1 MSAPRVVVV
10 QHELGTGPG
19 WWGTWLAGA
28 GVDLDV
34 RHPYAGDALPAAEEL
49 DGLLVLGGAM
59 GPVDD
64 EACPWLP
71 ATRALL
77 ADAVA
82 AEVPTFGICLGAELM
97 AVACGG
103 SVRRGVAGPEL
114 GVLEIERR
122 PAAGNDP
129 VLAGLPARARV
140 LQWHWEEIDALP
152 ADAVLLASSPAY
164 PHQAFRLGR
173 AAWGV
178 QGHPEVTPEI
188 AASWARED
196 SPLLVAAG
204 RRPDDLVA
212 EVTAETDGLVDTWR
226 PVAEAF
232 AEVVRA
238 GSRARLTS

>member
-19 WWGTWLAGA
+19 WWGTWLAEA
-28 GVDLDV
+28 GLDLDV
-34 RHPYAGDALPAAEEL
+34 RHPYAGDALPTEPVF

-64 EACPWLP
+64 ESCPWLP
-71 ATRALL
+71 ATRTLL
-77 ADAVA
+77 AGAVA
-82 AEVPTFGICLGAELM
+82 AQVPTFGICLGAELM

-114 GVLEIERR
+114 GVLGIDRL
-122 PAAGNDP
+122 AAAEDDP
-129 VLAGLPARARV
+129 VLSALPTPARV

-152 ADAVLLASSPAY
+152 AGAVLLASSPAY
-164 PHQAFRLGR
+164 RHQAFRLGR

-196 SPLLVAAG
+196 SPLLRAAG
-204 RRPDDLVA
+204 RRPDELVA
-212 EVTAETDGLVDTWR
+212 EVSAETDGLVGTWR
-226 PVAEAF
+226 PVAQAF

-238 GSRARLTS
+238 GSPARLTS

>member
-34 RHPYAGDALPAAEEL
+34 RHPYAGDALPAAPEL

-82 AEVPTFGICLGAELM
+82 AEVPTFG
-97 AVACGG
+97 
-103 SVRRGVAGPEL
+103 
-114 GVLEIERR
+114 
-122 PAAGNDP
+122 
-129 VLAGLPARARV
+129 
-140 LQWHWEEIDALP
+140 
-152 ADAVLLASSPAY
+152 
-164 PHQAFRLGR
+164 
-173 AAWGV
+173 
-178 QGHPEVTPEI
+178 
-188 AASWARED
+188 
-196 SPLLVAAG
+196 
-204 RRPDDLVA
+204 
-212 EVTAETDGLVDTWR
+212 
-226 PVAEAF
+226 
-232 AEVVRA
+232 
-238 GSRARLTS
+238 